1 MKLKQNNKWGKNRDN
16 NTERNAVIAHEND
29 HWNAWAAVE
38 AYIEMLNSREG
49 EFLFFCKT
57 RAQTMQKEVNDLISK
72 AKYET
77 ESYDEDGRNQGGM
90 SH

>member
-1 MKLKQNNKWGKNRDN
+1 
-16 NTERNAVIAHEND
+16 
-29 HWNAWAAVE
+29 
-38 AYIEMLNSREG
+38 MLNSREG

-57 RAQTMQKEVNDLISK
+57 RAQEMQKEVNELISK

-77 ESYDEDGRNQGGM
+77 ESYDEDGKNQGGM